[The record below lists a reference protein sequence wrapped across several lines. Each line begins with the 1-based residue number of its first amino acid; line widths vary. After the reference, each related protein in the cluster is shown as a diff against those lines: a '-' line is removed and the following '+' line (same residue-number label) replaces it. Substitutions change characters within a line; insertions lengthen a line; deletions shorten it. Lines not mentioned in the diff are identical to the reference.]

1 MCVCVCTCVR
11 VCGACVRL
19 CMCVYVCVCVRVC
32 GACVRVCMCVYVCV
46 CVYVCA
52 CVHVYVC
59 VCVVRAHVCVCVC
72 VCVCVRV
79 CVLPCK
85 CLRLLFCPLP
95 THCHTHTQW
104 CTRCFS
110 KRSTSIR
117 TCRQSIDVK
126 VNYNGVWFVWMLI
139 LNDVLATSFA
149 ILDRPNNNNQVGMA
163 TDMRMQINGIV
174 HYVLM

>member
-1 MCVCVCTCVR
+1 MCTCACVCVCGVCVRVCVCTCECVCMCVCVCTCVR
-11 VCGACVRL
+11 VCG
-19 CMCVYVCVCVRVC
+19 VCVH
-32 GACVRVCMCVYVCV
+32 VCMCVYMCVCV

-59 VCVVRAHVCVCVC
+59 GARARVCVC
-72 VCVCVRV
+72 V

>member
-11 VCGACVRL
+11 VCGACVRV

-46 CVYVCA
+46 CVCTCVRVCM
-52 CVHVYVC
+52 CMC
-59 VCVVRAHVCVCVC
+59 VCVWCVRTCVC